1 MKFFFIM
8 LSICCYIIS
17 QTTIDARTTA
27 LRKMYWPLPP
37 NGDYH
42 GQKFDQRRQAGWGKR
57 HDALIDDEY
66 DDLPL
71 YHPFV
76 SQDNSARTWFDDT

>member
-1 MKFFFIM
+1 MVTIMVKNSIKDDKRVCSKFQSDFLFISKI
-8 LSICCYIIS
+8 L
-17 QTTIDARTTA
+17 
-27 LRKMYWPLPP
+27 
-37 NGDYH
+37 
-42 GQKFDQRRQAGWGKR
+42 GWGKR

-66 DDLPL
+66 DELPL